1 MIAPE
6 AGLSVR
12 RQCALLEIA
21 RSSFCYRPRP
31 ETVEELDLLKWLD
44 RISPTTQPPA
54 AGGALSGGGF
64 GGADASVAGELRALI
79 GVEDAGFAEL
89 DEGLVR
95 RGCSTTP

>member
-44 RISPTTQPPA
+44 RIPPTTQPPA
-54 AGGALSGGGF
+54 AGGALSGGVL
-64 GGADASVAGELRALI
+64 VAPTHPLLANYAP
-79 GVEDAGFAEL
+79 DW
-89 DEGLVR
+89 
-95 RGCSTTP
+95 C